1 MMRKQMKKFLVFTLI
16 ISLVALPKNTFAQ
29 TLSDFENEVAK
40 YTAELKAKQ
49 DKVAKNDAEVAE
61 IKKKI
66 ASIESQIIEA
76 KSEIKRLEE
85 EIDQSNK
92 EIENKKDQSKK
103 IMKYFQIVN
112 GENSYLEY
120 IFEAHSVTD
129 MIYRISVVEQLTEYN
144 QKIVKELTE
153 LIEKNKK
160 QKADLETKNNE
171 LAELEKSL
179 ISEKDRINANTAAL
193 KETMPTVEEQIKSA
207 KESVAYFKKLG
218 CGKNEDIQKCL
229 NRFIS
234 SSSGSLPSTG
244 NVKRPTTTGIRNAG
258 VGGYPGHIGQDIGSP
273 NKKSEVIY
281 PIADGTIIFN
291 GYDSCATGITCPYR
305 CNGRAKIVVIRH
317 NIAGRGMIYAT
328 YAHMS
333 TVTAPSSG
341 YISVNTP
348 IGYMGDTGCTSGSDP
363 GGRSIHLHLEM
374 ATCHW
379 KNAGCLWG
387 TSYQK
392 HIISP
397 SSIVTLPSRWSN
409 R

>member
-1 MMRKQMKKFLVFTLI
+1 MMQKQIKKFLVFTLI
-16 ISLVALPKNTFAQ
+16 ISLAALPKNTFAQ

-76 KSEIKRLEE
+76 RNEIERLEE
-85 EIDQSNK
+85 EIEKSNK
-92 EIENKKDQSKK
+92 EIEKKKDQSKK

-120 IFEAHSVTD
+120 IFEANSVTD

-160 QKADLETKNNE
+160 QKSDLETKNNE
-171 LAELEKSL
+171 LAELQKSL
-179 ISEKDRINANTAAL
+179 TSEKERINADTAAL
-193 KETMPTVEEQIKSA
+193 KDTMPTVEEQIKYA
-207 KESVAYFKKLG
+207 KANVAYFKKLG
-218 CGKNEDIQKCL
+218 CGAKEDIQKCL
-229 NRFIS
+229 NRSIS

-291 GYDSCATGITCPYR
+291 GYDNCSSRTCQFQ
-305 CNGRAKIVVIRH
+305 CNGRAKLVVIRH
-317 NIAGRGMIYAT
+317 NIAGKGMVYAT

-333 TVTAPSSG
+333 SVTAPKSG

-348 IGYMGDTGCTSGSDP
+348 IGYMGDTGCTSGSDHC
-363 GGRSIHLHLEM
+363 GKEIHLHLEI
-374 ATCHW
+374 ASCHW
-379 KNAGCLWG
+379 TTGGGCTWA
-387 TSYQK
+387 TYQK
-392 HIISP
+392 RIISP